1 MTQGGGAVQLRW
13 SDGTGNWVEKKVAAG
28 KGKYAVDVEVRAG
41 GVPAR
46 AGVVIATGIEKALKV
61 DQQGRFGGESAVV
74 RVDGKVD
81 RVLAAKLDGVRSVR
95 GAIDFA
101 GVEDQYFLLALL
113 PNDPVA
119 EVRISRSGTGATAL
133 PEVAVVGTGGA
144 VAGTLYAGAKERTTL
159 VGYGRGL
166 AETLSFG
173 IFGFL
178 SVGFL
183 AALRWIYGWVGN
195 WGVAIIVLTA
205 GIRILLFPL
214 NHKSAVAMKRMQAL
228 QPKMK
233 AIQDRYKDRAKKDPN
248 VRTRMNQE
256 VMQMYKEEGVNPMGG
271 CLPMLVQLPIL
282 WALYSLFAYA
292 IELRQAPFVF
302 WIHDLAAKDPTYIT
316 PILMTA
322 SMVLQQRM
330 APQVGDPA
338 QRRMFMFM
346 PFIFGFMFMSFPA
359 GLVLYWLVNNLFTI
373 GQQLLTERMMTAS
386 AATAQRSEGAAG
398 AGPGKL
404 GRAARG
410 GGWCRRRS
418 RSALARLPRAP
429 RAVGRR
435 RWTCSAAP
443 IPKRLLA
450 GLVRD
455 ALAAL
460 PYLGE
465 TDTLID
471 IGSGNGFPGG
481 AAAAGA
487 ARRARRAAGAAR
499 AAVGVPEGSGAR
511 ARAGGG
517 GRAASAWPTTRAA
530 ATTWRRSA
538 ASRPRRGCRR
548 RPAWSRRA
556 AAWLWWTSAANAAAL
571 AGRCPEGRVLPFA
584 AVGSGAWRASR
595 SGADVPRE
603 TFWRTL

>member
-1 MTQGGGAVQLRW
+1 MEKRVLLAAVLSGIVVIIWFSLFAPKPPSAPAGPPPVATGAAGAAGPASAPQGAAQEAATPAGPVVAAEVGEDAAPIAVAGDGWHATVDPRGGVISSLVVDGYRDDAGAPLELVRAGGPPPLSVAAAGIWNEALYKVERADGGVRLRW
-13 SDGTGNWVEKKVAAG
+13 SDGTGNWVEKKIAAG
-28 KGKYAVDVEVRAG
+28 KGKFAVDIEVKAG

-46 AGVVIATGIEKALKV
+46 AGVVIATGIERALKV

-74 RVDGKVD
+74 RVNGKVEQL
-81 RVLAAKLDGVRSVR
+81 LAAKLDGVRSLS

-113 PNDPVA
+113 PNDPAA
-119 EVRISRSGTGATAL
+119 EVRVSRVGSGATAL
-133 PEVAVVGTGGA
+133 PEVAIVGSGGV
-144 VAGTLYAGAKERTTL
+144 VAGTIYAGAKDRSVML
-159 VGYGRGL
+159 GYGRGL

-178 SVGFL
+178 SIGFL

-256 VMQMYKEEGVNPMGG
+256 VMNLYKEEGVNPMGG

-386 AATAQRSEGAAG
+386 AQ
-398 AGPGKL
+398 
-404 GRAARG
+404 
-410 GGWCRRRS
+410 
-418 RSALARLPRAP
+418 
-429 RAVGRR
+429 
-435 RWTCSAAP
+435 
-443 IPKRLLA
+443 PK
-450 GLVRD
+450 
-455 ALAAL
+455 
-460 PYLGE
+460 
-465 TDTLID
+465 
-471 IGSGNGFPGG
+471 
-481 AAAAGA
+481 
-487 ARRARRAAGAAR
+487 
-499 AAVGVPEGSGAR
+499 
-511 ARAGGG
+511 
-517 GRAASAWPTTRAA
+517 
-530 ATTWRRSA
+530 
-538 ASRPRRGCRR
+538 
-548 RPAWSRRA
+548 
-556 AAWLWWTSAANAAAL
+556 
-571 AGRCPEGRVLPFA
+571 
-584 AVGSGAWRASR
+584 
-595 SGADVPRE
+595 
-603 TFWRTL
+603 

>member
-1 MTQGGGAVQLRW
+1 MEKRVLLAAVLSGIVVIVWFSLFAPKPPNAPAGPAPAATAAAGTAGAPASAPEAATQEAATPPIASGPVVPAEVGEDATPIALAGDGWHATVDPHGGVISSLVVDGYRDAAGAPLELVRGGGAPPLSVAAPGAWNEALYKVERRDGGVRLRW
-13 SDGTGNWVEKKVAAG
+13 SDGAGNWVEKRIAAG
-28 KGKYAVDVEVRAG
+28 KGKFAVEVEVRGG

-46 AGVVIATGIEKALKV
+46 AGVVIATGIEKTLKI
-61 DQQGRFGGESAVV
+61 DQQGRFGGEGAVV
-74 RVDGKVD
+74 RVDGKVEQ
-81 RVLAAKLDGVRSVR
+81 LPAAKLDTVHSVR

-119 EVRISRSGTGATAL
+119 EVRISRSGTGPTAL
-133 PEVAVVGTGGA
+133 PQVVVVGINGA
-144 VAGTLYAGAKERTTL
+144 VGGTVYAGAKERGIML
-159 VGYGRGL
+159 GYGRGL

-195 WGVAIIVLTA
+195 WGVAIIILTA

-214 NHKSAVAMKRMQAL
+214 SHKSVVSMKRMQAL

-256 VMQMYKEEGVNPMGG
+256 VMQLYKEQGVNPMGG

-330 APQVGDPA
+330 APQTADPA

-359 GLVLYWLVNNLFTI
+359 GLVLYWLVNNVFTM
-373 GQQLLTERMMTAS
+373 GQQLLTERIMARTA
-386 AATAQRSEGAAG
+386 AQ
-398 AGPGKL
+398 
-404 GRAARG
+404 
-410 GGWCRRRS
+410 
-418 RSALARLPRAP
+418 
-429 RAVGRR
+429 
-435 RWTCSAAP
+435 
-443 IPKRLLA
+443 PK
-450 GLVRD
+450 
-455 ALAAL
+455 
-460 PYLGE
+460 
-465 TDTLID
+465 
-471 IGSGNGFPGG
+471 
-481 AAAAGA
+481 
-487 ARRARRAAGAAR
+487 
-499 AAVGVPEGSGAR
+499 
-511 ARAGGG
+511 
-517 GRAASAWPTTRAA
+517 
-530 ATTWRRSA
+530 
-538 ASRPRRGCRR
+538 
-548 RPAWSRRA
+548 
-556 AAWLWWTSAANAAAL
+556 
-571 AGRCPEGRVLPFA
+571 
-584 AVGSGAWRASR
+584 
-595 SGADVPRE
+595 
-603 TFWRTL
+603 